1 MMNYYVEIHKDG
13 TRTYTCTFGQLL
25 SSLGMECLTRKRT
38 IRADVMDSDHNT
50 YYVTWRYLKESG
62 NIVLDVKKL

>member
-13 TRTYTCTFGQLL
+13 TRTYTFVQLL
-25 SSLGMECLTRKRT
+25 SSLGLECLTRKRT

-50 YYVTWRYLKESG
+50 YYVTCRYLKESG
-62 NIVLDVKKL
+62 NIDLDVKKL